1 MSFPSQRKLSLLLQ
15 LDSSCNHEMDITV
28 HGRIQLFIK
37 DQNIKKNP
45 PYVKV
50 EVDVWP
56 SDLIFFPSVMPSG
69 GVVSRAFS
77 LGN

>member
-1 MSFPSQRKLSLLLQ
+1 
-15 LDSSCNHEMDITV
+15 MDITV
-28 HGRIQLFIK
+28 ESNYSYKIK
-37 DQNIKKNP
+37 TFKKKKT

-56 SDLIFFPSVMPSG
+56 SSDLIFFPSVMPSG
-69 GVVSRAFS
+69 GVVGRAFS